1 MSDDQQQNKPPESQP
16 ANPFGSRFGSSARPG
31 STTANQQQSAP
42 TPPSRPGG
50 LLSRVGSRLDWRILP
65 VTEVIVHFTL
75 DGLGDPFHRILGK
88 RLMVDF
94 GKRDAIVKVFEAG
107 GADVDEIVSRLDIA
121 WQEYAFSGALMLYPW
136 SDNLPQVMAGRL
148 PAGKDDDEDIRYSE
162 DNRQPPTLLRAVDPL
177 LVLNVLGRARA
188 NILLPE
194 TPLVLEKSYLN
205 LSLMADDPRL
215 IALVQ
220 ATGYVEESLVK

>member
-16 ANPFGSRFGSSARPG
+16 ATPFGSRFGSSARPG
-31 STTANQQQSAP
+31 SPTANQQQSAP
-42 TPPSRPGG
+42 TPPSRPSG

-107 GADVDEIVSRLDIA
+107 GADVDEIVSRLEIA
-121 WQEYAFSGALMLYPW
+121 WQEYVFSGALMLYPW
-136 SDNLPQVMAGRL
+136 NVNLPQVMAGRL
-148 PAGKDDDEDIRYSE
+148 PPGQDDDEDTRYSE
-162 DNRQPPTLLRAVDPL
+162 DNRQPPTLLRSVDPL